1 MGRPK
6 GRAMPQ
12 LVYQQD
18 PIRTSVRSLGAKWTL
33 LIVRDIG
40 FLKLQRF
47 GEILR
52 NNPGL
57 TARVLSRRLREM
69 QEEGLIERKEAKE
82 IVSYSLTPRGEDAVF
97 ILLAFL
103 RYGLKHHAPQ
113 KLASSK
119 ALPTLEEMIKQY
131 RRLPIAKN
139 SPGST
144 TQPAG
149 LKARQHGYS
158 REQRQN
164 LRQEVASSKSQTP
177 KNRIS
182 F

>member
-1 MGRPK
+1 
-6 GRAMPQ
+6 MPR

-18 PIRTSVRSLGAKWTL
+18 PIRTSVRFLGAKWTL

-69 QEEGLIERKEAKE
+69 HKEGLIQRKTTNDT
-82 IVSYSLTPRGEDAVF
+82 VSYTLTPRGEDAVF

-103 RYGLKHHAPQ
+103 RYGLKHHPGER
-113 KLASSK
+113 LSSSK
-119 ALPTLEEMIKQY
+119 SLPSFEEMIKQY
-131 RRLPIAKN
+131 HKFPTAD
-139 SPGST
+139 SPDN
-144 TQPAG
+144 Q
-149 LKARQHGYS
+149 
-158 REQRQN
+158 
-164 LRQEVASSKSQTP
+164 
-177 KNRIS
+177 
-182 F
+182 